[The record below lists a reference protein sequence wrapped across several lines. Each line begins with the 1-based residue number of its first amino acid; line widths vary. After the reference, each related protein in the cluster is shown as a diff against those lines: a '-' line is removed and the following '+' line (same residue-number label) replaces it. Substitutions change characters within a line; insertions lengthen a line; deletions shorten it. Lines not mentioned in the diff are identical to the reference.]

1 MSKMNELS
9 MLLDNLIEC
18 GETLTETARALK
30 AFYSSDNE
38 PSAAPAK
45 PLPPTEEPAAPEAKQ
60 PESKPEK
67 TYSKEEIR
75 AMLAAKANEAD
86 GIYKVDVRNLV
97 RKYGNGGSLTDV
109 EHHRHT
115 VGLPVHQA
123 RNSAQ
128 RKPTN
133 PVHTPSRVLTP
144 MHSVSTRS

>member
-38 PSAAPAK
+38 HSAAPAK
-45 PLPPTEEPAAPEAKQ
+45 PLPPTEELAAPEAKQ

-75 AMLAAKANEAD
+75 TMLAAKANEAD

-109 EHHRHT
+109 D
-115 VGLPVHQA
+115 P
-123 RNSAQ
+123 RNYAALAAEMEGIG
-128 RKPTN
+128 N
-133 PVHTPSRVLTP
+133 AG
-144 MHSVSTRS
+144 

>member
-38 PSAAPAK
+38 PSAAP
-45 PLPPTEEPAAPEAKQ
+45 TEEPAAPETTQ
-60 PESKPEK
+60 PESIPEK

-109 EHHRHT
+109 D
-115 VGLPVHQA
+115 P
-123 RNSAQ
+123 RNYAALAAEVEAIG
-128 RKPTN
+128 N
-133 PVHTPSRVLTP
+133 AG
-144 MHSVSTRS
+144 

>member
-45 PLPPTEEPAAPEAKQ
+45 PLPPTEEP
-60 PESKPEK
+60 ESKPEK

-109 EHHRHT
+109 DPRNYAALAAE
-115 VGLPVHQA
+115 VKGIGNA
-123 RNSAQ
+123 R
-128 RKPTN
+128 
-133 PVHTPSRVLTP
+133 
-144 MHSVSTRS
+144 

>member
-9 MLLDNLIEC
+9 MLLDNLIKC
-18 GETLTETARALK
+18 GETLAETTRALK

-45 PLPPTEEPAAPEAKQ
+45 PLSPTEEPAAPEAKQ

-109 EHHRHT
+109 D
-115 VGLPVHQA
+115 P
-123 RNSAQ
+123 RNYAALAAEVEGIG
-128 RKPTN
+128 N
-133 PVHTPSRVLTP
+133 AG
-144 MHSVSTRS
+144 

>member
-45 PLPPTEEPAAPEAKQ
+45 PLPPTEESAAPEAKQ

-75 AMLAAKANEAD
+75 AMLAAC
-86 GIYKVDVRNLV
+86 
-97 RKYGNGGSLTDV
+97 RK
-109 EHHRHT
+109 
-115 VGLPVHQA
+115 
-123 RNSAQ
+123 
-128 RKPTN
+128 
-133 PVHTPSRVLTP
+133 
-144 MHSVSTRS
+144 

>member
-9 MLLDNLIEC
+9 MLLDNLI
-18 GETLTETARALK
+18 
-30 AFYSSDNE
+30 DNE

-109 EHHRHT
+109 DPAALAAE
-115 VGLPVHQA
+115 VKGIGNA
-123 RNSAQ
+123 G
-128 RKPTN
+128 
-133 PVHTPSRVLTP
+133 
-144 MHSVSTRS
+144 

>member
-1 MSKMNELS
+1 

-18 GETLTETARALK
+18 GETLTETARTLK

-45 PLPPTEEPAAPEAKQ
+45 PLPPIEEPAAPEAKQ
-60 PESKPEK
+60 PESKLEK

-109 EHHRHT
+109 D
-115 VGLPVHQA
+115 P
-123 RNSAQ
+123 RNYAALAAEVEGIG
-128 RKPTN
+128 N
-133 PVHTPSRVLTP
+133 AG
-144 MHSVSTRS
+144 

>member
-1 MSKMNELS
+1 

-45 PLPPTEEPAAPEAKQ
+45 PLPPTEEPAAPETTQ
-60 PESKPEK
+60 PESIPEK

-86 GIYKVDVRNLV
+86 GIYKADVRNLV
-97 RKYGNGGSLTDV
+97 RKYGNGGSLTDIDPKDYAALAV
-109 EHHRHT
+109 E
-115 VGLPVHQA
+115 VEAIGNA
-123 RNSAQ
+123 G
-128 RKPTN
+128 
-133 PVHTPSRVLTP
+133 
-144 MHSVSTRS
+144 

>member
-60 PESKPEK
+60 PESKLL
-67 TYSKEEIR
+67 
-75 AMLAAKANEAD
+75 MLIFLNFALGREP
-86 GIYKVDVRNLV
+86 Y
-97 RKYGNGGSLTDV
+97 
-109 EHHRHT
+109 
-115 VGLPVHQA
+115 
-123 RNSAQ
+123 
-128 RKPTN
+128 TN
-133 PVHTPSRVLTP
+133 
-144 MHSVSTRS
+144 